1 MDPPKDHH
9 FKVPRG
15 TQRGKGAKKA
25 PKRVPLGEPGEGQ
38 NRPFFELWAVLGP
51 KCLQELSQEPPE
63 PLQASIFHA
72 FSQDLGRFWTD
83 FELFLDNVKAEEQ
96 KRETKKKASIPFCF
110 QCIFDEN
117 IRGTVQNFG

>member
-1 MDPPKDHH
+1 MDTPKDHH

-25 PKRVPLGEPGEGQ
+25 SKRVPLGGPGEGQ
-38 NRPFFELWAVLGP
+38 NRSFFELWAGLGP

-72 FSQDLGRFWTD
+72 FSQDLCRFWTD

-110 QCIFDEN
+110 KVFW
-117 IRGTVQNFG
+117 